1 MLAQSTHTLPTGRKK
16 TVPTTKSQKLPP
28 VARTNSEGK
37 PVANKILLA
46 LPDEEFQAIRPH
58 LQFVD
63 LTRHLILH
71 EPHRALK
78 FAHFPNAGVISLV
91 IEMKDGKSVEAGL
104 LGKDGAAGMS
114 AVLGLSRS
122 PLLEVVQVGG
132 NGFRVKVDT
141 LRRLLRS
148 TPQFQLILGHYAA
161 GLAIQISQTAACNRI
176 HKIEERLARWLLMA
190 QDRVASEIVPITHD
204 FLAMMLGTDR
214 SSVTVASG
222 VLQRKKI
229 IRYTRGA
236 VKIVNRKKLE
246 QFACECY
253 AVVKHYDTE
262 PVASLPFH
270 G

>member
-1 MLAQSTHTLPTGRKK
+1 MSL
-16 TVPTTKSQKLPP
+16 TKSQALPP
-28 VARTNSEGK
+28 IERTNPEGK
-37 PVANKILLA
+37 PVGNKTLLA
-46 LPDEEFQAIRPH
+46 LPGEEFQAIRPH

-63 LTRHLILH
+63 LVRHVTLH
-71 EPHRALK
+71 EPHRTLK
-78 FAHFPNAGVISLV
+78 FAYFPNAGVISLV

-104 LGKDGAAGMS
+104 LGNDGASGMS

-122 PLLEVVQVGG
+122 PLREVVQVAG
-132 NGFRVKVDT
+132 NGFRVRIDT

-148 TPQFQLILGHYAA
+148 TPQFQIILSHYAA
-161 GLAIQISQTAACNRI
+161 ELAIQISQTAACNRL

-190 QDRVASEIVPITHD
+190 QDRVNSEIVPITHD

-229 IRYTRGA
+229 IRFTRGS
-236 VKIVNRKKLE
+236 VNILNRRKLE
-246 QFACECY
+246 HFACECY
-253 AVVKHYDTE
+253 AVVKQYDNE
-262 PVASLPFH
+262 SAVSFRFH

>member
-1 MLAQSTHTLPTGRKK
+1 MSL
-16 TVPTTKSQKLPP
+16 TKSQALPP
-28 VARTNSEGK
+28 VDRTSPKGK
-37 PVANKILLA
+37 SIGNKTLLA
-46 LPDEEFQAIRPH
+46 LPEKEFQAIRPH

-63 LTRHLILH
+63 LDRHLTLH
-71 EPHRALK
+71 EPHRVVR

-104 LGKDGAAGMS
+104 LGNEGASGMS

-122 PLLEVVQVGG
+122 PLREVVQVAG
-132 NGFRVKVDT
+132 NGFRVRIDT
-141 LRRLLRS
+141 LRKLLPS
-148 TPQFQLILGHYAA
+148 TPQFQIILGHYAA

-176 HKIEERLARWLLMA
+176 HKIEKRLARWLLMA
-190 QDRVASEIVPITHD
+190 QDRVNSETVPITHD

-253 AVVKHYDTE
+253 AVVKQYESE
-262 PVASLPFH
+262 PVVSLAVGH
-270 G
+270 